1 MRAVHISQAGVW
13 TRRASCGHVS
23 EGMSPN
29 SRDAR
34 EGGETRAERV
44 LIYSNFFM
52 YRENPDHIATA
63 GEQGVGSS
71 RVTRASHINHSKSSD
86 RWEELIQIEWQ
97 GIELLASCIGPVRPE
112 FVPPMVASVSP
123 D

>member
-1 MRAVHISQAGVW
+1 VRAVHISQAGVW

-71 RVTRASHINHSKSSD
+71 RIQSNKSISH
-86 RWEELIQIEWQ
+86 
-97 GIELLASCIGPVRPE
+97 
-112 FVPPMVASVSP
+112 
-123 D
+123 